1 MVCGTYYRY
10 VAGDATV
17 GCMILGVSTSN
28 LLPYESKL
36 MTDLPDW
43 FGQSAYLVILVN
55 HTLNI

>member
-1 MVCGTYYRY
+1 MCGTYYRY

-17 GCMILGVSTSN
+17 GCMILGVSTLN

-43 FGQSAYLVILVN
+43 FGLSAYLVILVN
-55 HTLNI
+55 HS